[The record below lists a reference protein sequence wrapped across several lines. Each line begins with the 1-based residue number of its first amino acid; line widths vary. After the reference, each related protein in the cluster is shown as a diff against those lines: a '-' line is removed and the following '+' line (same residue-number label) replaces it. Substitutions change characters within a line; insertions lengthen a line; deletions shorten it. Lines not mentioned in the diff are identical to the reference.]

1 MWRSYCKILNHNRK
15 DLPWVFLVDLSRFG
29 TSGDYSPGCFQD
41 RLFSS
46 SVVSAPIL
54 LSENRRSKTQS
65 TGQKESRQRKANSAS
80 EKPWLSYCLIS
91 PHETMNG
98 SLIVW
103 FIRYQ
108 GQNYGYL
115 ANFVLLLLCLFCYL
129 QRQSSLIFRKS
140 YIRGFWIHHSE
151 IRPKYPLY
159 EPLPSPT
166 PPPA

>member
-1 MWRSYCKILNHNRK
+1 MTCHGLEHR
-15 DLPWVFLVDLSRFG
+15 
-29 TSGDYSPGCFQD
+29 GDYSPGCFQD

-46 SVVSAPIL
+46 SVRSAPIL

-65 TGQKESRQRKANSAS
+65 TRQKESRQRKANSAS

-115 ANFVLLLLCLFCYL
+115 ANFVLLSLCLFCYL
-129 QRQSSLIFRKS
+129 QSQSSLIFRKS
-140 YIRGFWIHHSE
+140 YIRGFWIHPSVRDKTK
-151 IRPKYPLY
+151 IPPL
-159 EPLPSPT
+159 ST
-166 PPPA
+166 SSVPPAPTIKSKFVICIAL

>member
-54 LSENRRSKTQS
+54 LSEKRRSKTQS

-103 FIRYQ
+103 LFDIRVRIMGILPTLY
-108 GQNYGYL
+108 
-115 ANFVLLLLCLFCYL
+115 
-129 QRQSSLIFRKS
+129 SSLFVCYAICSVKVHS
-140 YIRGFWIHHSE
+140 YSGSLTSE
-151 IRPKYPLY
+151 AFGSTTQR
-159 EPLPSPT
+159 
-166 PPPA
+166 